1 MIKKKINKATK
12 LSLNQSEKLWKN
24 TIQKIP
30 TGAQTFSK
38 APFQHVNG
46 VSPKFLVSGKGCRVI
61 DIDGNNYIDYMLGL
75 GPIILGHANKKI
87 SLAVKNAMDLGT
99 CMSLPSYLETEL
111 AEQLIDI
118 IPCAEMVRFG
128 KNGSDVTTAAVRAAR
143 AIKRKDKIA
152 CCGYHGWQDW
162 FIGTTGRNIG
172 VPKSVS
178 NLTLTF
184 EYNNIDSLEK
194 IFNENP
200 DQIAGVIMEPVN
212 FYEPRDNFLDKVK
225 EITHKNDAIL
235 IFDEVITGFRM
246 SLGGAQ
252 SVYDIKPDLACFGK
266 SMANGMPLSA
276 IVGKSEY
283 MKIFDDIFFSF
294 TFGGELASIAAAKET
309 IKILKETKGLDHIDL
324 IGKRLKDGYNK
335 ITESL
340 KIEYI
345 TKMIGFNFWPEYLF
359 FDKKGKNSLEIQS
372 LFQQEIVRRGI
383 LSRAGMFVS
392 LSHKNSDIDHT
403 LKVFEESLEVVKEA
417 IKKDKVVDWL
427 DGDVIQPV
435 IRKT

>member
-1 MIKKKINKATK
+1 MIKKKIKKATK

-184 EYNNIDSLEK
+184 EYNNIDLLEK

-335 ITESL
+335 ITEFL

-359 FDKKGKNSLEIQS
+359 FDKKGKNSLEI
-372 LFQQEIVRRGI
+372 
-383 LSRAGMFVS
+383 
-392 LSHKNSDIDHT
+392 
-403 LKVFEESLEVVKEA
+403 
-417 IKKDKVVDWL
+417 
-427 DGDVIQPV
+427 
-435 IRKT
+435 